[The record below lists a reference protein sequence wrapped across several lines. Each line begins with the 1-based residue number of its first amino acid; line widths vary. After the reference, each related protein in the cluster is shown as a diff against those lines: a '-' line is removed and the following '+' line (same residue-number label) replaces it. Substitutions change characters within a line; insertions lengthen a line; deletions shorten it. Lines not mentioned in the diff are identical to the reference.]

1 MDSDDQGSQRFGTD
15 PSTVRELLWRGL
27 ADVYVWLLETAREME
42 ALLTDMT
49 EEKIALLAR

>member
-1 MDSDDQGSQRFGTD
+1 MIKAVSDSEQIRLPCESYFGAAWQT
-15 PSTVRELLWRGL
+15 
-27 ADVYVWLLETAREME
+27 YVWLLETAREME